1 MESRAPRYVK
11 ATVRRKFLASHWNC
25 CANGSSLQFSR
36 LTRIS
41 IPQWRRSSLQHSISN
56 GKRRRRPEGCSVYA
70 NPQCARRR
78 LRQDQCQRSS
88 GACIIGLSTSN
99 VEMNAGATDLI
110 RMPGCLS
117 SFLQVVRRQC
127 GKASVLDWATHSEMV
142 EALPIA
148 RRDSEHLVNRIIEV
162 AADPGRTNT
171 RLFRLE
177 VQHLAHETGLPEEI
191 SVEAGAT
198 GNKAVHVFGDHPKAE
213 GPVPRDVLTAGDA
226 RGQSA
231 AVPFFEQ
238 VQRKAMWARRR
249 TQPHEL
255 TPHRLPEFLHL
266 LRIASEHVETR
277 RQVVHAVH
285 EEAQVDAWAPG

>member
-117 SFLQVVRRQC
+117 CFFQVVRRQR

-148 RRDSEHLVNRIIEV
+148 RRDAEHLVNRIIEV
-162 AADPGRTNT
+162 AADPGRPNS

-177 VQHLAHETGLPEEI
+177 VQHLANEAGLPEEI
-191 SVEAGAT
+191 SVEARAIDNQT
-198 GNKAVHVFGDHPKAE
+198 VHVLAPSPAMCCPQETVAARVRQSPSFSRESGRPCGHE
-213 GPVPRDVLTAGDA
+213 AG
-226 RGQSA
+226 RCH
-231 AVPFFEQ
+231 
-238 VQRKAMWARRR
+238 RKSG
-249 TQPHEL
+249 
-255 TPHRLPEFLHL
+255 
-266 LRIASEHVETR
+266 RIACRSVSTFSGSR
-277 RQVVHAVH
+277 AST
-285 EEAQVDAWAPG
+285 

>member
-1 MESRAPRYVK
+1 MSGCSSCFPQVIRRQRGK
-11 ATVRRKFLASHWNC
+11 ATVLNR
-25 CANGSSLQFSR
+25 
-36 LTRIS
+36 
-41 IPQWRRSSLQHSISN
+41 
-56 GKRRRRPEGCSVYA
+56 
-70 NPQCARRR
+70 
-78 LRQDQCQRSS
+78 
-88 GACIIGLSTSN
+88 
-99 VEMNAGATDLI
+99 
-110 RMPGCLS
+110 
-117 SFLQVVRRQC
+117 
-127 GKASVLDWATHSEMV
+127 ATHCEMI

-148 RRDSEHLVNRIIEV
+148 RRDAEDLVNRIIEV
-162 AADPGRTNT
+162 AADPGRTNA
-171 RLFRLE
+171 RLFCLE

-191 SVEAGAT
+191 SVEAGAVRT
-198 GNKAVHVFGDHPKAE
+198 QAVHVFGDHPKAE

-255 TPHRLPEFLHL
+255 TPHRLPECLDL
-266 LRIASEHVETR
+266 LRIASEHLDNA

>member
-1 MESRAPRYVK
+1 
-11 ATVRRKFLASHWNC
+11 
-25 CANGSSLQFSR
+25 
-36 LTRIS
+36 
-41 IPQWRRSSLQHSISN
+41 
-56 GKRRRRPEGCSVYA
+56 
-70 NPQCARRR
+70 
-78 LRQDQCQRSS
+78 
-88 GACIIGLSTSN
+88 
-99 VEMNAGATDLI
+99 
-110 RMPGCLS
+110 
-117 SFLQVVRRQC
+117 
-127 GKASVLDWATHSEMV
+127 MV

-148 RRDSEHLVNRIIEV
+148 RRDAEHLVNRIIEV
-162 AADPGRTNT
+162 AADPGRTNA

-191 SVEAGAT
+191 SVEAGAV

-277 RQVVHAVH
+277 WMRGRQGRASHGMDRPSRVGTRRANIRKKVA
-285 EEAQVDAWAPG
+285 AGIAVDASMLTALLRPRMTFSAVNAPDRTGAPKRSSSEGNLENSSSAAILEFVVATATWSITGQSTPCSGLSTLAVPYHGEAATWDTNSLD